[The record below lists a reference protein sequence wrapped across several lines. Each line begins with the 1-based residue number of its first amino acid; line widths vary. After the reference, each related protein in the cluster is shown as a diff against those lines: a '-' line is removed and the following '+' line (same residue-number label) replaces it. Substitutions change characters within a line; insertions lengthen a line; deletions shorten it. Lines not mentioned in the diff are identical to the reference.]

1 MRLRPRRPPALWA
14 ACLAVWAM
22 AFGTAVLAHDAAGE
36 EPRKSQQEWM
46 AERGLVR
53 SNGAWRTVQEIE
65 LIERGSRATLAQKE
79 WVVRLDRLR
88 KKLDA
93 PAQADR
99 ATEEIREIADPFAVP
114 ALAKALSHEG
124 AWRVRSLYIEALS
137 RIRSGD
143 AAAVLIAVA
152 IDHPDPET
160 RIAATERLLA
170 RGPHVAVPSLVA
182 ALSGADNAR
191 INRAAEA
198 LGRLGASS
206 AVGPLINAL
215 QTEHT
220 AVVGDGTP
228 EGSTSATFT
237 PSGGGLSMGGGAKRV
252 TVVAKNDRVLES
264 LVTLTGANFEWNAAA
279 WRAWLANRDSP
290 ADFDPRRSVKKLD
303 GGL

>member
-1 MRLRPRRPPALWA
+1 MRLRSRRPPALWA
-14 ACLAVWAM
+14 DCLAVWAM
-22 AFGTAVLAHDAAGE
+22 ALGTAVLTHDAAGG

-65 LIERGSRATLAQKE
+65 LIERGARATLAQKE
-79 WVVRLDRLR
+79 WVVRLERLR
-88 KKLDA
+88 KKLDV

-114 ALAKALSHEG
+114 ALAKA
-124 AWRVRSLYIEALS
+124 AT
-137 RIRSGD
+137 
-143 AAAVLIAVA
+143 VLIAVA

-303 GGL
+303 GGF